1 MGLEV
6 CWSDMPIKAA
16 KLSTSVAIPEGVQV
30 TLNRH
35 MLLVDGPQG
44 RAIKNFRKIPVGIA
58 VSGDTVSLK
67 AAGNRKRDYAILNTS
82 RSLIRNLC
90 NGVVHG
96 YTLRMKVVF
105 AHFPVTVKAEG
116 GRVVIE
122 NFQGERA
129 ARVVDIVGSARV
141 RSDGDDVVVT
151 GHVLTDVTQTA
162 ANIELGTRI
171 KNKDPR
177 VFLDGIYRY
186 DLQNVIE

>member
-1 MGLEV
+1 
-6 CWSDMPIKAA
+6 MPIKPA
-16 KLSTSVAIPEGVQV
+16 KLSTSVTIPDGVQV

-58 VSGDTVSLK
+58 VADGKVSLK

-82 RSLIRNLC
+82 RSIIRNLC
-90 NGVVHG
+90 SGVTHG

-116 GRVVIE
+116 RRVIIE

-129 ARVVDIVGSARV
+129 ARVVNIVGSAKV
-141 RSDGDDVVVT
+141 KSDGDDVVVT

-186 DLQNVIE
+186 DLQNGIE

>member
-1 MGLEV
+1 
-6 CWSDMPIKAA
+6 MPIKAA

-186 DLQNVIE
+186 DLQKSIE

>member
-16 KLSTSVAIPEGVQV
+16 KLSTYVAIPDGVQV

-44 RAIKNFRKIPVGIA
+44 RAIKNFRKIPVKLA
-58 VSGDTVSLK
+58 VVDGKISLK
-67 AAGNRKRDYAILNTS
+67 AAGSRKRDYAILNTS
-82 RSLIRNLC
+82 RSIIRNLC
-90 NGVVHG
+90 GGVTHG
-96 YTLRMKVVF
+96 YTLKMKIVF

-116 GRVVIE
+116 RRVIIE

-129 ARVVDIVGSARV
+129 ARVVDIVGSAKV
-141 RSDGDDVVVT
+141 TSDSDDVVIT

-186 DLQNVIE
+186 DLQNSIE